1 MLINMWKLQSYSGLS
16 NKNKLVELNLKQWL
30 NVIKME
36 HVIRNMVI
44 TMVDMKR

>member
-1 MLINMWKLQSYSGLS
+1 MWKLQSYSGLS
-16 NKNKLVELNLKQWL
+16 NKNKLAEFNLKQWL